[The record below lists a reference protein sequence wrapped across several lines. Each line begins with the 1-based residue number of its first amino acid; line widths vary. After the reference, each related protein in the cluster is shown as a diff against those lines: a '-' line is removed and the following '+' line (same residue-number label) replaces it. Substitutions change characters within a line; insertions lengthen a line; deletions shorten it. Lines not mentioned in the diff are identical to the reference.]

1 MSTTLTVNILDIDTS
16 GNLTKKLAPH
26 ILAYQFWGRFLLPT
40 DVKISR
46 KGLTTMEKSQD
57 SADRNGFVPIQIDHK
72 PYKAPKPSMTG
83 GEIRRLPEPDIAAD
97 RDLFRVVP
105 GPSDDVKIGDN
116 EIVQLEPGMHF
127 YSAPKTINPG
137 DSTDAIA

>member
-1 MSTTLTVNILDIDTS
+1 
-16 GNLTKKLAPH
+16 
-26 ILAYQFWGRFLLPT
+26 
-40 DVKISR
+40 
-46 KGLTTMEKSQD
+46 MEKSQD
-57 SADRNGFVPIQIDHK
+57 NVDRNGFVPIQIDHK

-83 GEIRRLPEPDIAAD
+83 GEIRRLAEPDIAAD